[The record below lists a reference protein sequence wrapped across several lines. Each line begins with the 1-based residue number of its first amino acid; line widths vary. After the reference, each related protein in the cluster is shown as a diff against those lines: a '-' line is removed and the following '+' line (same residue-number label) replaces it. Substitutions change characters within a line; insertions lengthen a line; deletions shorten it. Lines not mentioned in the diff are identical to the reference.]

1 MLGARSKCR
10 SAVGLDSPIFYSF
23 SVCQLFIS
31 IVIWFP
37 PNLDY
42 FFDFLVFNLNNL
54 IPTIS
59 NQSIHCLINQFL
71 PIFLRINKYYRVHAI
86 SSEKMVFF
94 FFFFLKYHT
103 FIKSLLINYTPQKS
117 LPMISYLPYF
127 APLKRY
133 FGIA

>member
-1 MLGARSKCR
+1 MLSTTSKYR
-10 SAVGLDSPIFYSF
+10 SAIGLDSPIFYFF
-23 SVCQLFIS
+23 SICQLFIL

-37 PNLDY
+37 PNFDY
-42 FFDFLVFNLNNL
+42 FFDFLLFDLNNL

-59 NQSIHCLINQFL
+59 NQSIHCLINQFSQ
-71 PIFLRINKYYRVHAI
+71 IFLGINKYYRVHAI
-86 SSEKMVFF
+86 SSEKC
-94 FFFFLKYHT
+94 FFFFLEHHT

-133 FGIA
+133 FGKT